1 MSGGNLTSHEK
12 HFKPIN
18 VPINDMDKFEE
29 KKITKK
35 RIFAKKHLVQTS
47 NWFLCVVPVLNKLL
61 TRRKLLKWLASQY
74 SYSSFLSRLINIVLH
89 IYRILRKCIRIS
101 KVKHVISKPHDF
113 KA

>member
-1 MSGGNLTSHEK
+1 MSAGNLTSHEK

-18 VPINDMDKFEE
+18 VLIDDMDKFEE
-29 KKITKK
+29 KKITK

-47 NWFLCVVPVLNKLL
+47 DWFLCVVPVLNKLL

-74 SYSSFLSRLINIVLH
+74 SYSSFLSRLINTVLH
-89 IYRILRKCIRIS
+89 IYRILRKCMRIS
-101 KVKHVISKPHDF
+101 KVKHGISKPHYF